1 MRLCTIEDCTN
12 KYKSKGFCNKHYHRF
27 RSYGSPYIIKTEKH
41 GMCGTPT
48 YKAWARMIQRCNNP
62 NVPSYHYYGGRGIKV
77 CDRWQKSF
85 TAFYED
91 MGVRPEGLELDRINN
106 NGNYE
111 PSNCRWI
118 THAENN
124 RNKSNTVL
132 SFKMAERIRK
142 LHKKGIFNKD
152 VAKLLKIST
161 SNVNSVLYT
170 KGWQMS
176 SGTIDRW

>member
-1 MRLCTIEDCTN
+1 MRLCTIEGCTN
-12 KYKSKGFCNKHYHRF
+12 KYRSKGFCNKHYHRF

-41 GMCGTPT
+41 GMCDTPT
-48 YKAWARMIQRCNNP
+48 YKTWASMIQRCNNP
-62 NVPSYHYYGGRGIKV
+62 NAPGYHYYGGRGITI

-85 TAFYED
+85 SAFLED
-91 MGVRPEGLELDRINN
+91 MGARPKGLELDRINT

-118 THAENN
+118 THAENT
-124 RNKSNTVL
+124 RNSSNTVL
-132 SFKMAERIRK
+132 SFKMAEKIRE

-152 VAKLLKIST
+152 VAMLLKIST
-161 SNVNSVLYT
+161 SNVNSVLYA
-170 KGWQMS
+170 KGWQMN